1 MDTSYYNRFGGEELM
16 RRLASETLLAQGPMG
31 SVLLSE
37 CGAADIPPAFW
48 NLAEPQTVSRIHRLY
63 AAAGAQV
70 LITNTFQASGHALDQ
85 DEIAPSMAEVN
96 RGAVDDA
103 RQANPQLLLGSMGPI
118 AIEWFVEDSSEY
130 REIRANARE
139 QASALLNAGV
149 DGLLIETV
157 TSIRNLQPVLA
168 GVCDVADGMPILVS
182 FAIDDK
188 GDLLGDGLNIE
199 GAILYAEKHG
209 ANSVGVN
216 CCSLTAATA
225 AVPRMVATATTP
237 VTVRPNAGN
246 PVQTQDGPVWHEDP
260 EAFAR
265 ACVEWKRAGAA
276 MVGSCCGTT
285 AVTTAAM
292 ADALNI

>member
-1 MDTSYYNRFGGEELM
+1 M

-37 CGAADIPPAFW
+37 YGAADIPPAFW

-70 LITNTFQASGHALDQ
+70 LITNTFQASGFALDR

-149 DGLLIETV
+149 DGILVETI

-168 GVCDVADGMPILVS
+168 GVHDAADGMPVLVS

-199 GAILYAEKHG
+199 GAIL
-209 ANSVGVN
+209 
-216 CCSLTAATA
+216 
-225 AVPRMVATATTP
+225 
-237 VTVRPNAGN
+237 
-246 PVQTQDGPVWHEDP
+246 
-260 EAFAR
+260 
-265 ACVEWKRAGAA
+265 
-276 MVGSCCGTT
+276 
-285 AVTTAAM
+285 
-292 ADALNI
+292 

>member
-1 MDTSYYNRFGGEELM
+1 M

-63 AAAGAQV
+63 VAAGAQV

-118 AIEWFVEDSSEY
+118 AIEWFVEDSLEY

-139 QASALLNAGV
+139 QASALLN
-149 DGLLIETV
+149 GLLVETV

-168 GVCDVADGMPILVS
+168 GAHDAADGMPVLVS

-246 PVQTQDGPVWHEDP
+246 PVQTQDGLVWREDP

-285 AVTTAAM
+285 AVTTAAL
-292 ADALNI
+292 ADALDI